1 MKTITTVL
9 LAFII
14 NGFAFGQVPNAFQY
28 QSIVRD
34 AANNVISNQNVN
46 LKILIL
52 DNSTTGNVL
61 YSETHSAITNEFGLI
76 NLQIGG
82 GTILSGSFNSINWGV
97 NNKYVRLELDPTGG
111 NAFQFMGTSQLLS
124 VPYALHAGSSGNG
137 NNNYS
142 AGNGV
147 SISGNVITNSAP
159 DQTVTINGG
168 GSASVSGTYPNFVI
182 SSTDNVNDADS
193 NPTNELQTI
202 SQSGTNVTLSNGGGT
217 FSVKDGDTS
226 LWKFS
231 GNNIYRRY
239 KNVGIGTN
247 LPQYRLHLNDTLND
261 SKLNTLYSNA
271 IGGSTANTFYSSTL
285 SKITGTNGIQ
295 IGISGYSQGVN
306 LQENIGV
313 YGKSINGVNN
323 YGVYGD
329 GGNNGNLNVGVYGGS
344 SGLGDGQITSKN
356 YGVVGHA
363 SGNLEGNNYGLW
375 GQSSLGQSKNKNI
388 GVVGYV
394 DATGVGANAQN
405 FGALIS
411 SNGDNTISSCYGIY
425 TEAAGASGNNSTNYY
440 GIYSYVSPGTNR
452 FSGYFDGNV
461 QIIGDLNVLGNISK
475 GGGTFKIDH
484 PLDPYNKYLV
494 HSFVESPEMMN
505 IYSGNITTD
514 SDSTAVV
521 KLPDYF
527 QAANKDFKYQL
538 TVIGKFAQAIVF
550 EEINNNSFVVKTSEA
565 NIKVSWQVMTVRA
578 DKYADKNRIIP
589 EQDKIE
595 KGTLLH
601 PELFN
606 EDDQKSEFNKQRSKR
621 PTIAPFLKDVP
632 FKK

>member
-1 MKTITTVL
+1 MKTIITLLIALTITV
-9 LAFII
+9 FT
-14 NGFAFGQVPNAFQY
+14 FGQAPDAFQY
-28 QSIVRD
+28 QAVLRD
-34 AANNVISNQNVN
+34 AANKVLSNQNVK

-52 DNSTTGNVL
+52 DNSTSGSVL
-61 YSETHSAITNEFGLI
+61 YSETHSVITNELGLI
-76 NLQIGG
+76 NLQIGNG
-82 GTILSGSFNSINWGV
+82 NLLTGSFNSINWGS
-97 NNKYVRLELDPTGG
+97 NNKFVRLELDPSGG
-111 NAFQFMGTSQLLS
+111 NSFQFMGTTQLLS
-124 VPYALHAGSSGNG
+124 VPYALYAKSSGSG
-137 NNNYS
+137 GANYS
-142 AGNGV
+142 AGQGI
-147 SISGNVITNSAP
+147 SISGNVITNTGT
-159 DQTVTINGG
+159 DKTVSLLGG
-168 GSASVSGTYPNFVI
+168 GSTSVTGTYPNFVI

-217 FSVKDGDTS
+217 ISVKDGDTS
-226 LWKFS
+226 LWKLS

-247 LPQYRLHLNDTLND
+247 NPTTRLFIADTISNSKPISVYIKSISQSVTGNSYAGLNSVISGSSGINRAIQG
-261 SKLNTLYSNA
+261 YS
-271 IGGSTANTFYSSTL
+271 G
-285 SKITGTNGIQ
+285 
-295 IGISGYSQGVN
+295 GISNGVN
-306 LQENIGV
+306 QGLIGYAQNSTNENIGVIGVGRGLGVSNIGV
-313 YGKSINGVNN
+313 YGESDSNSTS
-323 YGVYGD
+323 
-329 GGNNGNLNVGVYGGS
+329 LS
-344 SGLGDGQITSKN
+344 S
-356 YGVVGHA
+356 Y
-363 SGNLEGNNYGLW
+363 
-375 GQSSLGQSKNKNI
+375 NI
-388 GVVGYV
+388 GLYGYAANSAGYNIGIYSYAPNTNNSVGY
-394 DATGVGANAQN
+394 N
-405 FGALIS
+405 
-411 SNGDNTISSCYGIY
+411 
-425 TEAAGASGNNSTNYY
+425 Y
-440 GIYSYVSPGTNR
+440 GIYSYAPSTKPNF

-461 QIIGDLNVLGNISK
+461 QIIGDLNVSGNISK
-475 GGGTFKIDH
+475 GGGKFKIDH

-621 PTIAPFLKDVP
+621 PTIAPILKDVP

>member
-1 MKTITTVL
+1 MKTIITLLIALTITV
-9 LAFII
+9 FT
-14 NGFAFGQVPNAFQY
+14 FGQAPDAFQY
-28 QSIVRD
+28 QAVLRD
-34 AANNVISNQNVN
+34 AANKVLSNQNVK

-52 DNSTTGNVL
+52 DNSTSGSVL
-61 YSETHSAITNEFGLI
+61 YSETHSVITNELGLI
-76 NLQIGG
+76 NLQIGNG
-82 GTILSGSFNSINWGV
+82 NLLTGSFNSINWGS
-97 NNKYVRLELDPTGG
+97 NNKFVRLELDPSGG
-111 NAFQFMGTSQLLS
+111 NSFQFMGTTQLLS
-124 VPYALHAGSSGNG
+124 VPYALYAKSSGSG
-137 NNNYS
+137 GANYS
-142 AGNGV
+142 AGQGI
-147 SISGNVITNSAP
+147 SISGNVITNTGT
-159 DQTVTINGG
+159 DKTVSLLGG
-168 GSASVSGTYPNFVI
+168 GSTSVTGTYPNFVI

-217 FSVKDGDTS
+217 ISVKDGDTS
-226 LWKFS
+226 LWKLS

-239 KNVGIGTN
+239 GNVGVGTN
-247 LPQYRLHLNDTLND
+247 LPKYRLHLNDTLND
-261 SKLNTLYSNA
+261 SKRSSLRSYS
-271 IGGSTANTFYSSTL
+271 IGGSTTNVIYSNIS
-285 SKITGTNGIQ
+285 SIIKGSNGINRA
-295 IGISGYSQGVN
+295 IEAYSAGISNGENQGLIGFAYNSTNQNIGVIGVGRG
-306 LQENIGV
+306 LGVSNIGV
-313 YGKSINGVNN
+313 YGVSDSNSTS
-323 YGVYGD
+323 
-329 GGNNGNLNVGVYGGS
+329 LS
-344 SGLGDGQITSKN
+344 SF
-356 YGVVGHA
+356 
-363 SGNLEGNNYGLW
+363 
-375 GQSSLGQSKNKNI
+375 NI
-388 GVVGYV
+388 GLYGY
-394 DATGVGANAQN
+394 AANN
-405 FGALIS
+405 
-411 SNGDNTISSCYGIY
+411 
-425 TEAAGASGNNSTNYY
+425 AGYNY
-440 GIYSYVSPGTNR
+440 GIYSYAPNTNPNF

-461 QIIGDLNVLGNISK
+461 QIIGDLNVSGNISK

-621 PTIAPFLKDVP
+621 PTIAPILKDVP
-632 FKK
+632 FKQ